1 MLVKWDA
8 AATLD
13 RMFDDVMG
21 SMLGAATNS
30 QSFNLALD
38 VLTTNDELVV
48 TCDVPG
54 VKSEDLEITLENHV
68 LTIKGARNW
77 ESKESEESRHMVLGR
92 SYGAFARSIT
102 LPQYLDEEKLE
113 ASLSDGVLRI
123 RIPKHPKAKP
133 VKIAIS
139 TQQEKQ
145 LKE

>member
-1 MLVKWDA
+1 MLAKWDA
-8 AATLD
+8 ATTLD

-30 QSFNLALD
+30 QSFDLALD

-77 ESKESEESRHMVLGR
+77 ESHDENSRHMVLGR

-102 LPQYLDEEKLE
+102 LPQYLDEEKL
-113 ASLSDGVLRI
+113 AAHLSDGVLTI
-123 RIPKHPKAKP
+123 RIPKHPKARP
-133 VKIAIS
+133 VKIAVT

>member
-30 QSFNLALD
+30 QSFDLALD
-38 VLTTNDELVV
+38 VLATNDELVV

-54 VKSEDLEITLENHV
+54 VKSENLDITLENHV

-77 ESKESEESRHMVLGR
+77 ESSESQRVVLGR

-102 LPQYLDEEKLE
+102 LPDYLDEEKLS
-113 ASLSDGVLRI
+113 ANLTDGVLTI
-123 RIPKHPKAKP
+123 RIPKHPKARP
-133 VKIAIS
+133 VKIAINS
-139 TQQEKQ
+139 QQEKQ

>member
-8 AATLD
+8 ATTLD

-30 QSFNLALD
+30 QPFDLALD

-77 ESKESEESRHMVLGR
+77 ESQDDNSRHMVLGR

-102 LPQYLDEEKLE
+102 LPQYLDEEKL
-113 ASLSDGVLRI
+113 AANLSDGVLTI
-123 RIPKHPKAKP
+123 RIPKHPKARP
-133 VKIAIS
+133 VKIAIT

>member
-1 MLVKWDA
+1 MLTKWDA
-8 AATLD
+8 ATTLD

-30 QSFNLALD
+30 QSFDLALD

-54 VKSEDLEITLENHV
+54 VRSEDLDIVLENRV

-77 ESKESEESRHMVLGR
+77 ENKEDSRHMVLGR

-102 LPQYLDEEKLE
+102 LPQGLDEEKLS
-113 ASLSDGVLRI
+113 ANLADGVLTI
-123 RIPKHPKAKP
+123 RVPKHPKARP
-133 VKIAIS
+133 VKIAVT